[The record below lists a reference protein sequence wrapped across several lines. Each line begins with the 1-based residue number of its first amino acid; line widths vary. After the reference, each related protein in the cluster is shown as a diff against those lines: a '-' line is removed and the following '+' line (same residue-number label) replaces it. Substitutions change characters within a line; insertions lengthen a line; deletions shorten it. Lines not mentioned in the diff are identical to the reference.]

1 MSSREKFVATIVS
14 PNGQSI
20 QPLFDSR
27 PSIDPK
33 TSRVCQIL
41 PGSRTGVHKVEI
53 TNLDSCGVQACPQDG
68 QSTTRWHFDI
78 TPQFSCPVLCIPILA
93 WHKQRD
99 KYDGQKFRTS
109 GAVTLKIEKNNVFG
123 VNTNRVGKLKK
134 SSDPKN
140 VNVPWLCV
148 SIRIP
153 VVAGLKLPEDEL
165 IMVKCKPQDRMVSEK
180 KESDFNG
187 ASLAIQAVSVERRNP
202 LTTFSGGKQEF
213 LCEIGLFRRLA
224 GTSLFSQR
232 VTSGSLVDLGE
243 EVQLRSIVRSGDG
256 WNYSKLTDITVR
268 RLRRDE
274 SVTAQTS
281 DVANLV
287 FNDGCRNAAFKM
299 IAPNHPQRDS
309 RNNLLQNFNF
319 RVFLFQDME
328 DGDSILVS
336 ARVIGCVESIDCA
349 PSLCSDDRQQGYG
362 RRKRNVDDNFTPEKI
377 GKIREIEV
385 HRIFHSNGTEQEVTP
400 EALKGWETDMAVKV
414 VMPPNAF
421 GTTKVDSLEQHCL
434 TFVILATALGSS
446 LLVVIVVIV
455 LYCACRRTQKV
466 IEQTPCN
473 HISSQQSQSKITEIY
488 NEIELLDVLSKTIR
502 EKKQRVHEEIRT
514 LYGPGEDNAREEFYE
529 KDDTKTLRQ
538 IKRRSGVAPTHKKMN
553 NGGYITNVNLNQLSE
568 RHADMTAQV

>member
-1 MSSREKFVATIVS
+1 MKMSSREKFVATIVS

-68 QSTTRWHFDI
+68 Q
-78 TPQFSCPVLCIPILA
+78 
-93 WHKQRD
+93 
-99 KYDGQKFRTS
+99 
-109 GAVTLKIEKNNVFG
+109 
-123 VNTNRVGKLKK
+123 
-134 SSDPKN
+134 
-140 VNVPWLCV
+140 PWLCV